1 MGTVLFASSTE
12 AMIFAFLAS
21 ILGALIGQLSV
32 SLLLKCATAGS
43 LSDSVSKGSKLARV
57 AALILTY
64 LPIII
69 VASFAWFVIQY
80 SALAH
85 DVRMLSNCID
95 DLEKNSCKDGYCH
108 PKRKLDLNR

>member
-43 LSDSVSKGSKLARV
+43 LSDSVSKGSKLARGCC
-57 AALILTY
+57 IDTY
-64 LPIII
+64 L
-69 VASFAWFVIQY
+69 FAHHHCCVIRMVCY
-80 SALAH
+80 S
-85 DVRMLSNCID
+85 I
-95 DLEKNSCKDGYCH
+95 
-108 PKRKLDLNR
+108 